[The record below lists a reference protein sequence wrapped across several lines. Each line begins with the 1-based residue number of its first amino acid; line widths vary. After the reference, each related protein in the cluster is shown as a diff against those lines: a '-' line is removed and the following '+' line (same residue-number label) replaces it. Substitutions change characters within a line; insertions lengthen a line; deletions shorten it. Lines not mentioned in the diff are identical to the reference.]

1 VEEDNLYFYTVSGAA
16 KRLKVHK
23 STFRRWMDRGLINF
37 VCLIDRSKKRK
48 FLIKQETINEIL
60 IRGIVQEELERAY
73 ELEGER
79 EWQERQKYYSEC
91 RNWEPDA
98 RNHS

>member
-1 VEEDNLYFYTVSGAA
+1 VEGDNLYFYTVSGAA

-60 IRGIVQEELERAY
+60 VRGIVQEELERAY
-73 ELEGER
+73 EQECEQK
-79 EWQERQKYYSEC
+79 WQKRQKYYPEHKS
-91 RNWEPDA
+91 WEPDA
-98 RNHS
+98 FDEE